1 MTHNKT
7 PCPKCSGK
15 MEEGFIYDQFD
26 AIRLVSKWVEG
37 VPEKS
42 MWTGVKIK
50 GRKTIE
56 TRTFRCDKCG
66 FLESYAKSPTGPW
79 RYFSTTFM
87 SGSTPRPG
95 PVGTH
100 TLPSLASMASPN
112 GLASRLT

>member
-1 MTHNKT
+1 MTHSKT

-42 MWTGVKIK
+42 IWTGVKIK

-56 TRTFRCDKCG
+56 TQTFRCDKCG
-66 FLESYAKSPTGPW
+66 FLESYAK
-79 RYFSTTFM
+79 
-87 SGSTPRPG
+87 
-95 PVGTH
+95 
-100 TLPSLASMASPN
+100 
-112 GLASRLT
+112 

>member
-1 MTHNKT
+1 VAGRRVVDGGDVSAVQRFGSPVMARNEM

-15 MEEGFIYDQFD
+15 MQEGFIYDQSD

-42 MWTGVKIK
+42 IWTGLKLK

-66 FLESYAKSPTGPW
+66 FLESYAKEQAKDGSRGQG
-79 RYFSTTFM
+79 
-87 SGSTPRPG
+87 SG
-95 PVGTH
+95 
-100 TLPSLASMASPN
+100 
-112 GLASRLT
+112 